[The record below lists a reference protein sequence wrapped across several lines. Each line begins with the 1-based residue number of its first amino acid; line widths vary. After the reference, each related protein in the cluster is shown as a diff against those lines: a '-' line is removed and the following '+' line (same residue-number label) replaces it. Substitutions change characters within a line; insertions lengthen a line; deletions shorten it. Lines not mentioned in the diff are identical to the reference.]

1 MGGFEIFAVGAA
13 GFVLVMLRSSELL
26 SVEESYNKMRGL
38 LYDGTITGGSEVG
51 QPANDTTGGD
61 L

>member
-13 GFVLVMLRSSELL
+13 GFVLVMLRSSEL
-26 SVEESYNKMRGL
+26 VEESYTKMRGL